1 MILTLLKLGLLLV
14 SYFGWWEFFR
24 SRCRMNVYFVP
35 AFTIAAQF
43 TVLFL
48 PGLLNFLPEAAWALY
63 LGGFVLLADAL
74 KREKLGF
81 VKHYINWGYLL
92 LFVAL
97 AAMALV
103 FRGKV
108 VTWLDN
114 FHHWATA
121 VKNMLAVDQ
130 FPSFARQAVTFSTY
144 PLGSTAMIWYFCNF
158 TSPEEDFWM
167 LAQGFMML
175 CMVLPLFAYNR
186 KKGILPA
193 IFLALTGNFLLCY
206 NTPLTELLVD
216 TLLPLAGMAA
226 ILFVSH
232 ECLREEDPLD
242 PWFALP
248 VLLWVMNIK
257 NAGMLFLAG
266 GLLILLAGMK
276 KQHRNLKPLAL
287 IGLVL
292 LVSYFLWERHCDYLF
307 YQNTVAQHE
316 ISLEYFKMRLSDK
329 SLADCGQIALRML
342 KAMIL
347 RRELTVVLGLL
358 ALLWAVTWLLAPEQ
372 KKQLIKLSG
381 FLGAMFGVY
390 AVSLIAMYISSMSLE
405 GAMELQSADRYIR
418 IWEMAAVYL
427 MAAYGVSLVDRVR
440 RSRILALVLAAG
452 MAYAWLGAFGD
463 ARTIL
468 DCFCYEPQKRVPSET
483 LIADYG
489 VQSGMSYLLCAEED
503 VILFERFF
511 WMYQMDSNRVHQ
523 MKVEEESQMEVEKYY
538 DYVVILDEN
547 NPVIE
552 SWVAKT
558 YPDQLG
564 KQVIQCFK

>member
-48 PGLLNFLPEAAWALY
+48 PGLLNFLPEAAWMLY
-63 LGGFVLLADAL
+63 LGGFVLLADGL

-92 LFVAL
+92 LFAVL
-97 AAMALV
+97 AVMALM

-114 FHHWATA
+114 FTHWATA

-130 FPSFARQAVTFSTY
+130 FPSFAREAVTFNTY
-144 PLGSTAMIWYFCNF
+144 PLGSTTMIWYFCRF

-167 LAQGFMML
+167 LAQGFLLL
-175 CMVLPLFAYNR
+175 CAILPLFAYNR
-186 KKGILPA
+186 KKGILPVL
-193 IFLALTGNFLLCY
+193 FLVLTGNFLLCY
-206 NTPLTELLVD
+206 NIPLTELLVD
-216 TLLPLAGMAA
+216 TLLPLAGTAA

-232 ECLREEDPLD
+232 ECLREEEPLD

-248 VLLWVMNIK
+248 MLLWVMNIK
-257 NAGMLFLAG
+257 NAGMLFLVA

-276 KQHRNLKPLAL
+276 KRNQSLKPLAL
-287 IGLVL
+287 MTLVL
-292 LVSYFLWERHCDYLF
+292 LTSYFLWERHCDYLF
-307 YQNTVAQHE
+307 YQNTVSQHE

-329 SLADCGQIALRML
+329 SLGDCVQIGLLLL
-342 KAMIL
+342 KTMIL
-347 RRELTVVLGLL
+347 RRELVAVLGLL
-358 ALLWAVTWLLAPEQ
+358 ALLWVLVWTLVPEQ
-372 KKQLIKLSG
+372 KKQLMKLSG
-381 FLGAMFGVY
+381 FLGGMFGVY

-418 IWEMAAVYL
+418 IWEIAAVYL
-427 MAAYGVSLVDRVR
+427 MAACGVSLTDRAQHP
-440 RSRILALVLAAG
+440 RILGLALAAG
-452 MAYAWLGAFGD
+452 MVCAWLGVFGN

-468 DCFCYEPQKRVPSET
+468 DCPSYELHKRVPSET
-483 LIADYG
+483 VISDYG
-489 VQSGMSYLLCAEED
+489 MQSGMSYLLCAEED

-511 WMYQMDSNRVHQ
+511 FMYKMDSNRVHQ
-523 MKVEEESQMEVEKYY
+523 IKVEEESQMAVEKYY